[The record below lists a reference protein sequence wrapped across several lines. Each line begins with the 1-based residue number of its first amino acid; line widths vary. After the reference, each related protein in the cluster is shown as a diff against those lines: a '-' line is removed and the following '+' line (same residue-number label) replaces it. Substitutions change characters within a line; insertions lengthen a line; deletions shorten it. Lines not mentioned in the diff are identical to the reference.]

1 METQHRDR
9 YQHSYDRMSFGS
21 REAKQIN
28 VSSFF
33 SVCVSLF
40 FVLIDRS
47 TLYLL
52 KLLLVGCILRI
63 LVNFFMINYFALQIS
78 C

>member
-1 METQHRDR
+1 METEHRDR
-9 YQHSYDRMSFGS
+9 YQHSYDRMLFGT

-28 VSSFF
+28 VGLWF
-33 SVCVSLF
+33 SVCVSLYS
-40 FVLIDRS
+40 VRIDRS

-52 KLLLVGCILRI
+52 KLFLNVKCLFASWV
-63 LVNFFMINYFALQIS
+63 FFEDY